1 MTKNRFTFFNC
12 NQNLPRT
19 YAQYHKEWVM
29 AETAW
34 TIKILFWQDKNIVE
48 YLFLLFVFWGFGV
61 FFATTHG
68 LNPGSPQWER
78 RTLTTGLPGNPLLTS
93 IYWQC
98 SFTLHFSF
106 KLISLLSLALFH
118 LRDWVINFSRLLQA
132 SFKEYVFFYFLFFFL
147 FFIQLVTQHWK
158 KPTLTHKK
166 FLLKQTHSN
175 T

>member
-1 MTKNRFTFFNC
+1 MGELRMTKNRFTFFNC

-29 AETAW
+29 AETAC
-34 TIKILFWQDKNIVE
+34 TIKILLWQDKNIVE
-48 YLFLLFVFWGFGV
+48 YSFVLCFCFLEFWGL

-78 RTLTTGLPGNPLLTS
+78 RTLTTGLPGNSLLIL
-93 IYWQC
+93 IYLQC

-132 SFKEYVFFYFLFFFL
+132 SFKE
-147 FFIQLVTQHWK
+147 
-158 KPTLTHKK
+158 
-166 FLLKQTHSN
+166 
-175 T
+175 